1 MNKYFLPFFLL
12 ILNLSFQA
20 QRTVTIHQIGK
31 QSDTLFVGNYDD
43 STLVRINDSTFKFT
57 SFLSQPDRVMFMID
71 RKSRWWTTIWV
82 EPNVKSK
89 ELIIDYN
96 KKTSVILN
104 PTEWDRVTKETG
116 DLEDLQKNKEEL
128 IVISNYIDK
137 NPDSYLSL
145 WFFTHS
151 HTLYNESKAKKLE
164 LFNKLSQSLNGYSE
178 YRQMKGDLTGR
189 KYPKIGDPFKEFN
202 LEKIDNTIFRTDTI
216 KDKWILLNFWSTTCG
231 PCVKELDDLN
241 KFNNQIDKSKALIVS
256 ISLDVDINKWKN
268 TKYKD
273 KITWTSVWQ
282 KDGFYG
288 DLCLNYNVYSMPFF
302 ILFNS
307 DKKIFFIKDG
317 SDELEN
323 IKTVF
328 KENKLL
334 K

>member
-151 HTLYNESKAKKLE
+151 HTLYNE
-164 LFNKLSQSLNGYSE
+164 
-178 YRQMKGDLTGR
+178 KGV
-189 KYPKIGDPFKEFN
+189 E
-202 LEKIDNTIFRTDTI
+202 
-216 KDKWILLNFWSTTCG
+216 
-231 PCVKELDDLN
+231 V
-241 KFNNQIDKSKALIVS
+241 
-256 ISLDVDINKWKN
+256 IN
-268 TKYKD
+268 
-273 KITWTSVWQ
+273 
-282 KDGFYG
+282 
-288 DLCLNYNVYSMPFF
+288 
-302 ILFNS
+302 
-307 DKKIFFIKDG
+307 
-317 SDELEN
+317 
-323 IKTVF
+323 
-328 KENKLL
+328 
-334 K
+334 